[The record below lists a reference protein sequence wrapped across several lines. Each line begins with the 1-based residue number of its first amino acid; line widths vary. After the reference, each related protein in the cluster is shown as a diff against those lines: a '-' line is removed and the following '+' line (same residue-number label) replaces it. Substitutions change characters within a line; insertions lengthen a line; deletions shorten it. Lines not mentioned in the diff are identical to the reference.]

1 MGLWNKGFEYQ
12 LMIGYGFIN
21 YYNIKSSKLYQMVL
35 Y

>member
-12 LMIGYGFIN
+12 LIGYGFIN